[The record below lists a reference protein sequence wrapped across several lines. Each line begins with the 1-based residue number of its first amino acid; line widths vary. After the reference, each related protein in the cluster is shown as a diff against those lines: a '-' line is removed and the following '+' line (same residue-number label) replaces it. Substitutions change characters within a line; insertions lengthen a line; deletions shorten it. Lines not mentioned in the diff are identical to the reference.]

1 MTGERE
7 GNTKG
12 SNTLSEVHNIERA
25 TAAEDLSWEEVVENQ
40 KVRAVWA
47 TVMMN
52 MVRIHD
58 SKKLVKEM

>member
-7 GNTKG
+7 GNIKG

-25 TAAEDLSWEEVVENQ
+25 TGAEDLSWEEVVENQ

-47 TVMMN
+47 TVM
-52 MVRIHD
+52 
-58 SKKLVKEM
+58 